1 MSGLLVRGDLSNG
14 SSLPATRA
22 SLESFGPATSMSFD
36 FTPLFEDTILSLL
49 PSALLLLILPYRII
63 SLYGQRPKVSSGGFL
78 RESKSLFLA
87 MFAAIHLA
95 LLVLRVLNSS
105 LRTSATIAESAL
117 AFIASLG
124 LSLLS
129 RLEHLRS
136 IRPSPIING
145 YILLT
150 LIFDIARVRIL
161 FLDSANRSIAGIFS
175 CMMGVKVMVL
185 LAEAIEK
192 RKLLLGPYRGL
203 SPEETSGIYSKSFFF
218 WLNQLM
224 TCGFQRVLQG
234 HDLYPI
240 DSDMSSPVLKQR
252 MKDAWSA
259 AIQDKPRA
267 LFWAVLRANLKPMS
281 FCVVPRL
288 LQIGFRYTQPFL
300 LTRTINFAND
310 EGQPDR
316 IGWGLTGAFFIV
328 LLGVAVSNGVFY
340 HMTFRFV
347 TSARGSLVS
356 IIYSKTVDLSVTALD
371 ESVAVTLMS
380 SDVQSICNGFQLI
393 NDLWGVPLEL
403 AIVIYL
409 LTRQLG
415 IVALVPATLSFIS
428 TVAIIS
434 MAKSMGH
441 AQKIWM
447 KSIQTRVDVTSTML
461 GSMKSVKKLGF
472 TDWLAGIVQGLR
484 ISELQE
490 AKLFRRLLVLRVF
503 LANSLRFLAPPLTFA
518 IFVTIPQKGHSLN
531 VNSVYTTLSLIS
543 LLATP
548 INTFIRA
555 IPAMNTALASFN
567 RIQEFLQSEGRR
579 DHRIILE
586 DSPASIQRIQ
596 SSLEG
601 IELSDLSPMRQNTV
615 PEVIAARDV
624 SFAWGNHTIFA
635 VHDINLSVQKGQ
647 FCFIIGSTGCGKSTL
662 MKGILGETPSTKGFL
677 YTKYRET
684 AFVDQTPWIRNT
696 SLRDNILGVSNYT
709 ETWYHEVV
717 SACGLDHDVAN
728 LPNGHCEFLSP
739 SLSVLLLIFI
749 PISSDKSWFFRYLS
763 VRGTKTTT
771 CIGSRCLC
779 MQRCHYVG

>member
-1 MSGLLVRGDLSNG
+1 MSGLVIRDLSNG
-14 SSLPATRA
+14 SFLPVTRPSLD
-22 SLESFGPATSMSFD
+22 SFGSATSINFD

-49 PSALLLLILPYRII
+49 PSALLLLSLPYRII
-63 SLYGQRPKVSSGGFL
+63 NLYGQRPKVSPGGFL
-78 RESKSLFLA
+78 RESKSVFLA
-87 MFAAIHLA
+87 MFAAIHMA
-95 LLVLRVLNSS
+95 LLILRVLNSS
-105 LRTSATIAESAL
+105 PRTSATIAESAL

-124 LSLLS
+124 LCLLS

-145 YILLT
+145 YILIT
-150 LIFDIARVRIL
+150 LIFDIARLRTL
-161 FLDSANRSIAGIFS
+161 FLASNNRSIAGIFTS
-175 CMMGVKVMVL
+175 MIGIKVMVL
-185 LAEAIEK
+185 LTEAVEK
-192 RKLLLGPYRGL
+192 RKLLLGPYRDL

-224 TCGFQRVLQG
+224 TSGFQRVLQH

-240 DSDMSSPVLKQR
+240 DSEMSSTVLQQR
-252 MKDAWSA
+252 MKNAWSA
-259 AIQDKPRA
+259 ATQHKPRA
-267 LFWAVLRANLKPMS
+267 FFWAVLHANSKPLL

-288 LQIGFRYTQPFL
+288 LQMGFRYAQPFL
-300 LTRTINFAND
+300 LTRTIAFAND
-310 EGQPDR
+310 EGQPDS

-347 TSARGSLVS
+347 TSVRGSLVS
-356 IIYSKTVDLSVTALD
+356 IIYSKTLDLSVTALD

-380 SDVQSICNGFQLI
+380 SDVQAICDGFQLI

-403 AIVIYL
+403 VIVIYL

-415 IVALVPATLSFIS
+415 IVALVPAILSLIS

-434 MAKSMGH
+434 MAKSMRR
-441 AQKIWM
+441 AQRIWM

-461 GSMKSVKKLGF
+461 GSMKSVKMLGF

-484 ISELQE
+484 VSELQE
-490 AKLFRRLLVLRVF
+490 AKLFRRLLILRVF
-503 LANSLRFLAPPLTFA
+503 LANSLKFLAPPLTFA
-518 IFVTIPQKGHSLN
+518 IFATIPQKGHSLN

-543 LLATP
+543 LLAGP

-567 RIQEFLQSEGRR
+567 RVQKFLQSEGRR
-579 DHRIILE
+579 DHRMNLE
-586 DSPASIQRIQ
+586 DSSPITQRIQ
-596 SSLEG
+596 PSLEG
-601 IELSDLSPMRQNTV
+601 LELSDLCPLRQSSV
-615 PEVIAARDV
+615 SEVITARDV
-624 SFAWGNHTIFA
+624 SFAWGNHTAFA
-635 VHDINLSVQKGQ
+635 VHDINLTVQKGQ

-662 MKGILGETPSTKGFL
+662 MKGILGETPSTQGFL

-696 SLRDNILGVSNYT
+696 SFRDNILGVSNYT
-709 ETWYHEVV
+709 ETWYREVV
-717 SACGLDHDVAN
+717 SACGLDQDVAN
-728 LPNGHCEFLSP
+728 LPNGHCEFLFHE
-739 SLSVLLLIFI
+739 LSVLLLIFI
-749 PISSDKSWFFRYLS
+749 PISSNKSWFFGNFF

-771 CIGSRCLC
+771 CPGSCCLR
-779 MQRCHYVG
+779 MQKCYNFG